1 MPTGSSDRERF
12 SRMVLPHLADAHTLA
27 LWITGSGIDAED
39 VVQDACLKAYLA
51 IGDTAVDSPRNW
63 LLTLVRS
70 SAYAWLRENR
80 PAAVIPVDDLE
91 QDEFEQIATRDQD
104 IDTPETAL
112 IAKVDVESIS
122 AAISALRAPFREM
135 VVLRDIQGLA
145 YCEIAQVT
153 GVSIGTVMSRLAR
166 GRNRVLRAIR
176 RNKREY
182 LRRAFCQMRVL
193 EDPQQ
198 DEDTSAN

>member
-1 MPTGSSDRERF
+1 
-12 SRMVLPHLADAHTLA
+12 MVLPHLADAHTLA

-51 IGDTAVDSPRNW
+51 IGDTAVVSPRDW

-70 SAYAWLRENR
+70 SAYAWLCENR

-112 IAKVDVESIS
+112 IAKVGVESVS
-122 AAISALRAPFREM
+122 AAILALPAPFREM

-145 YCEIAQVT
+145 YYEIAHVT

-166 GRNRVLRAIR
+166 GRSRVLRAIR

-182 LRRAFCQMRVL
+182 LRRAFCHMRVP